1 MPEGVKM
8 IQLTEKLLLKIAKK
22 DSEKK
27 RKITLMEAEC
37 GRTGQP

>member
-1 MPEGVKM
+1 M

-27 RKITLMEAEC
+27 RKITLMGEEC